1 MKTWPVAV
9 AACFLLLAGCAG
21 GLRGNLGQYDRYE
34 TASAADGEELSGK
47 RLEELYAKSGMA
59 GGDPG
64 LEAELRQLDQ
74 QVKFDVPIQVNR
86 QVKAYLVYFSTERKK
101 IFKIYLARS
110 SRYLPMVR
118 QIFRE
123 YGLPEDLAYL
133 AMIESGFNPNACS
146 HAGAVGMWQFIKGT
160 GLRYGLVINGE
171 VDERRDPEK
180 STRAAARYLQDLYK
194 QFGSWYLA
202 AASYNCGEKRVGREL
217 TKGNHR
223 NFWEL
228 SANRCLPSE
237 TQNYVPQMIAAAI
250 IAKNPEKFGFRNAP
264 DQPPLAADGLE
275 LAQSAGNAAASRRG
289 PETVSRPGRTPES
302 LRVSLAQD
310 AGPTRGRIS
319 EADQSGRQPKPHYKS
334 KENQRGQVASAPKS
348 RPGTPR
354 AAETKPTVYVASM
367 LGGPSP
373 SPATPRAIAK
383 KSKTHGRAITPAR
396 KGHAAPRV
404 AHAVKK
410 PAPALGAGKNRTS
423 AKKVKVAAKSKA
435 PARNHAGKL
444 ARPGSKALLGCRSSQ
459 ARNAPGG

>member
-1 MKTWPVAV
+1 MKTWPMAV

-21 GLRGNLGQYDRYE
+21 GLRGNLGQFDRYE
-34 TASAADGEELSGK
+34 TASAADEELSGK
-47 RLEELYAKSGMA
+47 RLEELYAKSGMT

-64 LEAELRQLDQ
+64 LEEELRQLDQ

-101 IFKIYLARS
+101 IFQLYLARS

-118 QIFRE
+118 QIFQQ

-202 AASYNCGEKRVGREL
+202 AASYNCGEKRVDREL

-228 SANRCLPSE
+228 SANRCLPNE

-264 DQPPLAADGLE
+264 EQPPLMADRLE
-275 LAQSAGNAAASRRG
+275 MAQSAGNPAAPRIN
-289 PETVSRPGRTPES
+289 PETVSRSGRTPES
-302 LRVSLAQD
+302 PRVRLAQG
-310 AGPTRGRIS
+310 AGPTRGRVAEGDKS
-319 EADQSGRQPKPHYKS
+319 DRQPKPLCKS
-334 KENQRGQVASAPKS
+334 GAKPKVQVASARKG
-348 RPGTPR
+348 RPGTPQ
-354 AAETKPTVYVASM
+354 AAEGKPAVYMASM

-373 SPATPRAIAK
+373 SLAPRQGTAKGPKSPGRVMANAK
-383 KSKTHGRAITPAR
+383 KD
-396 KGHAAPRV
+396 KGTARV
-404 AHAVKK
+404 AHAKK
-410 PAPALGAGKNRTS
+410 KSAPAPSVGKNRTP
-423 AKKVKVAAKSKA
+423 AKKARLAGKSKA
-435 PARNHAGKL
+435 PDRNHGAKL
-444 ARPGSKALLGCRSSQ
+444 ARTGSKTLLGSRSHRDAPGS
-459 ARNAPGG
+459 